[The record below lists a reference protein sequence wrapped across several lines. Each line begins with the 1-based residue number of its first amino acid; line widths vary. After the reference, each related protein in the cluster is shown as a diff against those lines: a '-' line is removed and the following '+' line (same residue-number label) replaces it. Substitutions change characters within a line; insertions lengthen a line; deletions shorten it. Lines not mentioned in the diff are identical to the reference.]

1 MRLSPHER
9 AMLSGERGGAVRRAM
24 EIVVTLG
31 RIYDAQRLLPIQSV
45 QVAGV
50 SYRNLG
56 EAGLEFLRDWAREGA
71 RACVSATLN
80 PAGMDMKNW
89 RRMGVS
95 ERFARKQMDVL
106 EAYSSMGIQRTCTCT
121 PYLSGNVP
129 KFGQHVAWSESS
141 AVSYANS
148 VLGAR
153 TNREG
158 GPGALAAAI
167 TGRTADYGLHLDE
180 NRRATH
186 RVEVRCPVRRPY
198 EFAAL
203 GYLVGREIG
212 RGVPWFVGLELS
224 PIDTDPIRAPDE
236 PEARTRDVLKL
247 MGAALA
253 SSGAVGLYHVEGV
266 TPEACAVPD
275 VSPKDVPTLTIESL
289 EPAMAAL
296 RTRAPVQ
303 SIDLVAIGCPH
314 ASLDELRQVAEGLRG
329 AHLSSDLWV
338 TVARSVRDQ
347 AKALGLV
354 EIIEDA
360 GGLVIADT
368 CVVVAPMHEIGYRS
382 VATNSAKLAAY
393 ALPHAGLQVRF
404 GSLER
409 CLSAAIDGHWDTVGE
424 TPMACPGQV
433 ATTMGL
439 VPTSEASTNMPL
451 TLRGRVIVEGHVSG
465 LALVST
471 EPIGFLGGV
480 DPDTGLVIER
490 EHVLEGHSVA
500 GRILVFPFGK
510 GSTVGSYTIYR
521 LGKAG
526 LAPRA
531 IINLEAEP
539 VVAVGALIAG
549 VPMIDKVDICRL
561 RTGMHVVVHG
571 EVIRCE

>member
-1 MRLSPHER
+1 
-9 AMLSGERGGAVRRAM
+9 MLSGERGEAAQSAM

-31 RIYDAQRLLPIQSV
+31 RIYDAQRLLPVQSV

-71 RACVSATLN
+71 RARVPATLN
-80 PAGMDMKNW
+80 PAGMDMENW

-95 ERFARKQMDVL
+95 EVFARKQMDVL
-106 EAYSSMGIQRTCTCT
+106 EVYSSMGIEPTCTCT

-129 KFGQHVAWSESS
+129 EFGQHVAWSESS

-158 GPGALAAAI
+158 GPSALAAAI

-224 PIDTDPIRAPDE
+224 PIDADPIRAPDE

-253 SSGAVGLYHVEGV
+253 SSGAVGLYHVQGV
-266 TPEACAVPD
+266 TPEARALPD
-275 VSPKDVPTLTIESL
+275 LCQKDIPTLTVESL
-289 EPAMAAL
+289 EPTIAAL
-296 RTRAPVQ
+296 HTRAPVQ

-314 ASLDELRQVAEGLRG
+314 ASLGELRQVAEGLRG

-360 GGLVIADT
+360 GGLVVADT
-368 CVVVAPMHEIGYRS
+368 CVVVAPMQEIGYHS

-404 GSLER
+404 GSLES
-409 CLSAAIDGHWDTVGE
+409 CLSAAIDGHWHTVGGK
-424 TPMACPGQV
+424 PAAWPGEV

-439 VPTSEASTNMPL
+439 VPAVVAPGPTSEESAKMPL

-490 EHVLEGHSVA
+490 GHVLEGQSVA

-531 IINLEAEP
+531 IINVEAEP
-539 VVAVGALIAG
+539 IVAVGALIAG
-549 VPMIDKVDICRL
+549 VPMVDRVDISRL